1 MRTLGYHVV
10 DRRRASLVA
19 IATVLFASGLL
30 GCGGTKLK
38 PVPVIYGTGKVDL
51 CELTPESRRSPDVK
65 VFYATNR
72 NGSGRAED
80 RDYHNGVDTKLHLGT
95 AVVRAGGAKA
105 TWDQLCR
112 DSSSKGGNPT
122 FKMDRAIELASLG
135 GKSAPDPATGG
146 EPFYRAI
153 NEQLAAGRNKQVNIY
168 VHGFRTNMAMEV
180 ETQAKLLHCMAR
192 GGAVVCFI
200 WPSRQNLLLYGAD
213 VDRGMK
219 SAPYLTD
226 LIQLIAEHT
235 DAERINLLGYSCGA
249 AIATKALCDLRDRY
263 AGETPQQLSKRLRIG
278 NIILAASDIDLKTFA
293 RDQLEELKDLSDN
306 VVIYIAENDM
316 ALGISS
322 LSYGTSRLGRPD
334 VSKLNLTK
342 GQLEEA
348 AKDTSLQ
355 VIDVTDV
362 PGPHA
367 SGGGFGGHGYWY
379 ANSWIMTDLMVM
391 LRWQVAAAERGLI
404 QKPGLARWFFPK
416 DYPKRINEAIHGFAQ
431 PTTAPA
437 TSPATVDV
445 PTDPITAR

>member
-1 MRTLGYHVV
+1 MRTLV
-10 DRRRASLVA
+10 DYRVDRRASLA
-19 IATVLFASGLL
+19 AMATLLLISGPL

-38 PVPVIYGTGKVDL
+38 PMPVIYGSGHADL

-72 NGSGRAED
+72 NGSGRADNRE
-80 RDYHNGVDTKLHLGT
+80 YHNGVDDKLHLGS
-95 AVVRAGGAKA
+95 AVVRAVGKKG

-112 DSSSKGGNPT
+112 DSLGKGGNPT
-122 FKMDRAIELASLG
+122 FKMDRATELASLG
-135 GKSAPDPATGG
+135 GKSAPDPATAG

-153 NEQLAAGRNKQVNIY
+153 NEQLAISPSKQVNVY

-180 ETQAKLLHCMAR
+180 ETQAKLLHCLAR
-192 GGAVVCFI
+192 RGAVVCFI

-226 LIQLIAEHT
+226 LVQLLAEHT
-235 DAERINLLGYSCGA
+235 DAERINLLGYSCGSA
-249 AIATKALCDLRDRY
+249 VTTKALCDLRDRY
-263 AGETPQQLSKRLRIG
+263 AGEDPKQLSKRLRIG
-278 NIILAASDIDLKTFA
+278 NVILAASDIDLKTFA
-293 RDQLEELKDLSDN
+293 RDQLDQLKDLSDN

-322 LSYGTSRLGRPD
+322 LSYGASRLGRPD
-334 VSKLNLTK
+334 VSKLNMTK
-342 GQLEEA
+342 AQLEDA

-379 ANSWIMTDLMVM
+379 ANSWIMTDLLVM
-391 LRWQVAAAERGLI
+391 LRWQVAAAERGLV

-416 DYPKRINEAIHGFAQ
+416 DYPKRINEAVQQLAE
-431 PTTAPA
+431 PKTVPA
-437 TSPATVDV
+437 TSPATVDA
-445 PTDPITAR
+445 PTAPITSR

>member
-1 MRTLGYHVV
+1 MRNLGNLV
-10 DRRRASLVA
+10 DRR
-19 IATVLFASGLL
+19 ATLAALATLLLTSGLL

-38 PVPVIYGTGKVDL
+38 PMPVIYGPERNNL
-51 CELTPESRRSPDVK
+51 CEWIPESRRSPDVK

-72 NGSGRAED
+72 TGSGRADD
-80 RDYHNGVDTKLHLGT
+80 REYHNGVDDKLHVGT
-95 AVVRAGGAKA
+95 AVVRAGGAKG
-105 TWDQLCR
+105 TWEQLCR
-112 DSSSKGGNPT
+112 DSSGKGGNPT
-122 FKMDRAIELASLG
+122 FKMTRATELASLG
-135 GKSAPDPATGG
+135 GKAAADPAIAG

-153 NEQLAAGRNKQVNIY
+153 DEQLAISPNKQVNIY
-168 VHGFRTNMAMEV
+168 VHGFRTNMAMDV
-180 ETQAKLLHCMAR
+180 ETQAKLLHCMGRR
-192 GGAVVCFI
+192 GVVVCFI
-200 WPSRQNLLLYGAD
+200 WPARQNLLLYGAD

-235 DAERINLLGYSCGA
+235 NAERINLLGYSCGSA
-249 AIATKALCDLRDRY
+249 VTTKALCDLRDRY

-278 NIILAASDIDLKTFA
+278 NVILAASDIDLKTFA
-293 RDQLEELKDLSDN
+293 RDQLEQLKDLSDN
-306 VVIYIAENDM
+306 VVIYIAQNDM

-322 LSYGTSRLGRPD
+322 LSYGASRLGRPD
-334 VSKLNLTK
+334 VSKLKLTK
-342 GQLEEA
+342 AQLEEA

-355 VIDVTDV
+355 VIDVSDV

-379 ANSWIMTDLMVM
+379 ANSWIMTDLLVM
-391 LRWQVAAAERGLI
+391 LRWQVTAEQRGLY

-416 DYPKRINEAIHGFAQ
+416 DYPKRINEAIYGFIQ

-445 PTDPITAR
+445 PTAPITAR